1 MDVSIKG
8 NDVMLCSLD
17 DTDEEEF
24 DPRVLE
30 TAGGARSESQISVS
44 LVAPGKTYPEHECLV
59 GNAMAEE
66 GLPGQLFSGWLGG

>member
-44 LVAPGKTYPEHECLV
+44 LVAPGKTYPDHECLV

-66 GLPGQLFSGWLGG
+66 DLLGQFFSGWLGG